1 MISDFNTK
9 FYSTKTLLNF
19 VLGFKFSSFAHLS
32 AASIVEVYFLEIG
45 AQANLKAAIINVFI
59 LKIDLSYYA

>member
-9 FYSTKTLLNF
+9 FYSTKMLLNF

-32 AASIVEVYFLEIG
+32 AVSIVEVYFFG
-45 AQANLKAAIINVFI
+45 NWCSSK
-59 LKIDLSYYA
+59 S